1 MSSDNNLD
9 HENEEKFID
18 DPDST
23 WGGRFNDLMIPPIT
37 LQRYYKFQQK
47 INRILFIFLILLMIA
62 MFGMFIKFLFF
73 HEYQF
78 LLFSDGTDF
87 TCIFNPSTGE
97 MKQNVK

>member
-1 MSSDNNLD
+1 MDSDNNKECEIDL
-9 HENEEKFID
+9 NSID

-23 WGGRFNDLMIPPIT
+23 WGGRFNDRMIPPIT
-37 LQRYYKFQQK
+37 LQRYYKFQRK
-47 INRILFIFLILLMIA
+47 CNRILFIFLILLMIA
-62 MFGMFIKFLFF
+62 MFGMLVKFLFF
-73 HEYQF
+73 HEYQI